1 MKSHQNGVKCG
12 EWRKNP
18 AEQPETAPRR
28 IYNLRRGVLT
38 MAESESKRI
47 IMTGNYQHTI
57 DAKGRLFLPAKMRK
71 YFEGET
77 VYVVPGF
84 GDYIMVL
91 PSPVYISL
99 LDELDKIPNQVQRDA
114 MRMFFNGNTSECEL
128 DGQGR
133 IVIPLA
139 LKDRFGLGKDVTVVG
154 TGKRLEI
161 WDPEKWR
168 ASVSGVSMQDV
179 RNILEA
185 NNFMF

>member
-1 MKSHQNGVKCG
+1 MKKHQNGVLG
-12 EWRKNP
+12 WILRKG
-18 AEQPETAPRR
+18 AF
-28 IYNLRRGVLT
+28 G
-38 MAESESKRI
+38 MAEGETKRI

-84 GDYIMVL
+84 GDYVMVL

-99 LDELDKIPNQVQRDA
+99 LDELDKIPNQLQRDT

-133 IVIPLA
+133 IVIPLP
-139 LKDRFGLGKDVTVVG
+139 LKENGA
-154 TGKRLEI
+154 
-161 WDPEKWR
+161 R
-168 ASVSGVSMQDV
+168 ASVRWICRTSST
-179 RNILEA
+179 
-185 NNFMF
+185 FW

>member
-1 MKSHQNGVKCG
+1 
-12 EWRKNP
+12 
-18 AEQPETAPRR
+18 
-28 IYNLRRGVLT
+28 
-38 MAESESKRI
+38 MAEGETKRI

-84 GDYIMVL
+84 GDYVMVL

-99 LDELDKIPNQVQRDA
+99 LDELDKIPNQLQRDT

-133 IVIPLA
+133 IVIPLP
-139 LKDRFGLGKDVTVVG
+139 LKEKFGLEKEVTVVG

-161 WDPEKWR
+161 WQPEKWR
-168 ASVSGVSMQDV
+168 ASVSQVDTQDV